1 MIRMDDGAEERSSGE
16 SGRPTIRVRRAN
28 GDWETLTSKRV
39 STGDTEKDA
48 LWESSL
54 EELQDILDDPSDE
67 RHEKARLVAEEMLAP
82 IRRAMSAMYEP
93 QLAAFRGQFARLAG
107 NLLPPEQ
114 LRTDDSEWMRAIQ
127 PQAVVPLPGV
137 DVYEIEPDTTAGSIA
152 AAAASLSNFVEAQQD
167 SAESTSAERQ
177 QDREVERR
185 RHLQTLAV
193 AILSVVVAVAAIIPT
208 AISINAANQPPRT
221 SPAACGR
228 VPVAWGINEAVF
240 ERGGRTS
247 TEARASSQ
255 RMLSEWADATSGAPS
270 WSVEIVSAARDAYE
284 QSITGDVYTSERAAQ
299 HTAARDFLA
308 TFVEECQSEG
318 NLPDSYR
325 LQ

>member
-1 MIRMDDGAEERSSGE
+1 M
-16 SGRPTIRVRRAN
+16 
-28 GDWETLTSKRV
+28 

-48 LWESSL
+48 LWELSL
-54 EELQDILDDPSDE
+54 QELQDILDDPSDK
-67 RHEKARLVAEEMLAP
+67 RHEKARLVAEEMFAP

-93 QLAAFRGQFARLAG
+93 QLAAFRAQFARLAG

-127 PQAVVPLPGV
+127 PHAVLPLPGV

-152 AAAASLSNFVEAQQD
+152 VAAASLSKFVEAQQD

-177 QDREVERR
+177 QDRKVEGR
-185 RHLQTLAV
+185 RHVQMLAV
-193 AILSVVVAVAAIIPT
+193 AILGVVATVAAIVIPT
-208 AISINAANQPPRT
+208 AIAINAANKPPRT

-228 VPVAWGINEAVF
+228 VPAAWAINEAVA

-247 TEARASSQ
+247 TEARASSET
-255 RMLSEWADATSGAPS
+255 MLTEWADATNGAPS

-284 QSITGDVYTSERAAQ
+284 ESIFGDVYTSERAAQ
-299 HTAARDFLA
+299 HAAARDFLA
-308 TFVEECQSEG
+308 TFTEECQSEG
-318 NLPDSYR
+318 NLPDDYR
-325 LQ
+325 LP